1 LVEGGQSG
9 RIQRDHP
16 LGGEFAEGN
25 FQPGTGGPVVI
36 DAPQFQ
42 IGSLA
47 AAFATAR
54 PSLVTATVAALL
66 LGVGYGVCLIVGL
79 DEVEQLAAPNELGAV
94 VALYYSLAYAGLAVP
109 YLLALA
115 APHIGYPNALLITAG
130 AAVLTL
136 IVVHVNGRNQA
147 RPRSAG
153 RE

>member
-1 LVEGGQSG
+1 
-9 RIQRDHP
+9 
-16 LGGEFAEGN
+16 
-25 FQPGTGGPVVI
+25 
-36 DAPQFQ
+36 
-42 IGSLA
+42 
-47 AAFATAR
+47 
-54 PSLVTATVAALL
+54 
-66 LGVGYGVCLIVGL
+66 VCLIVGL